1 MIYFVHLKTNSHLE
15 IMLHE
20 GKIGLLNSIIWV
32 DLLRITGLIV
42 ESAEASRHPLSWSQ
56 DPQWARLAAL
66 PAHKVTFVFREASVW
81 FQAPANRSTRI
92 TLSLKLTN
100 YKW

>member
-1 MIYFVHLKTNSHLE
+1 
-15 IMLHE
+15 MLRE
-20 GKIGLLNSIIWV
+20 GKIGFLDSIIWA
-32 DLLRITGLIV
+32 DLLRITDLIV
-42 ESAEASRHPLSWSQ
+42 ESAEAIGPPPPSWPQ